1 MIRFIIKWQQQ
12 SVIYVNFIYC
22 KSYPWLGTICS
33 ENLIKMLISLF
44 VICYIYVAVL
54 PSSMEETTPISK
66 SKDRN
71 YGKWKYN
78 AININTAL
86 VRINHQS
93 IRTVTQENTRPS
105 YGPRWLI
112 GLLTNASFIGIRIE
126 VPTLYMELYNKNIYL
141 GFILILHYTPVIVID
156 DEVSMTTFWTK
167 FPTPTIVCQAVAS
180 CC

>member
-1 MIRFIIKWQQQ
+1 MTATKCHLCQFYLLQIVPLAGNNLQWKFNQNADI
-12 SVIYVNFIYC
+12 
-22 KSYPWLGTICS
+22 LIC
-33 ENLIKMLISLF
+33 NLL
-44 VICYIYVAVL
+44 YIYVAVL

-112 GLLTNASFIGIRIE
+112 GLVTNASSIGIRIE